1 MILSEFCEFD
11 KIVKLLPKISDFKVS
26 LLSVWNNLYDAL
38 IDSRFYEFLFFWL
51 KYLSKK
57 CSINNLN

>member
-26 LLSVWNNLYDAL
+26 LLSV
-38 IDSRFYEFLFFWL
+38 
-51 KYLSKK
+51 
-57 CSINNLN
+57 